1 MFFVFHF
8 FLFSFL
14 VSVFRAGEQ
23 GRFWYAVLGG
33 SLEVR
38 YHAHS
43 DADGKVSA
51 LAFSSRS
58 RSHKYGISMDCTADI
73 VGLFAGETAVMS
85 CENNAQFE
93 QYN

>member
-1 MFFVFHF
+1 MSAALF
-8 FLFSFL
+8 FLITISSAFASSSSSPL
-14 VSVFRAGEQ
+14 VFRAGEQ

-51 LAFSSRS
+51 LT
-58 RSHKYGISMDCTADI
+58 H
-73 VGLFAGETAVMS
+73 
-85 CENNAQFE
+85 
-93 QYN
+93 QYNREIYIHICLCQLLSSTMA

>member
-1 MFFVFHF
+1 MHNILNELVHF
-8 FLFSFL
+8 SSFL
-14 VSVFRAGEQ
+14 ITISSSVASSSSSSLVFRAGEQ

-51 LAFSSRS
+51 LTSILHACSTNR
-58 RSHKYGISMDCTADI
+58 DI
-73 VGLFAGETAVMS
+73 HINIYTHTIHIFV
-85 CENNAQFE
+85 
-93 QYN
+93 

>member
-1 MFFVFHF
+1 MPDYTYLMSMFYTRITYF
-8 FLFSFL
+8 FIIQFSFILFSLLPLHFL
-14 VSVFRAGEQ
+14 RAVFRAGEQ

-51 LAFSSRS
+51 P
-58 RSHKYGISMDCTADI
+58 T
-73 VGLFAGETAVMS
+73 
-85 CENNAQFE
+85 
-93 QYN
+93 